1 MRENIEHALSG
12 YKEDQLLPDQE
23 RTYSEKTRRFQIKN
37 FCDKPTELKIQSYS
51 TEQEV
56 PRMAID
62 ARRQIQSNYSIESI
76 KRVVTKALQ
85 LVAQNK
91 KQKELFTEKK
101 VKLEIKVKSE
111 ICKKYFR
118 LNAQYSN
125 STSKRNHKM

>member
-23 RTYSEKTRRFQIKN
+23 RAYSEKTRRFQIKN

-51 TEQEV
+51 IEQEV

-125 STSKRNHKM
+125 STKTES